1 MVDTDT
7 AARLRIA
14 ISRLNRQL
22 NSTSTGEGLTPT
34 QASVLGLVGARGPLR
49 LAELAEL
56 ERLNPTMLS
65 RVVGKLTELDLIRRL
80 PDPDDLRAA
89 RVEITPAGA
98 DLRKRILG
106 RRTERISECLDRL
119 PAGGADTVL
128 AALPALELL
137 VEELTNR

>member
-65 RVVGKLTELDLIRRL
+65 RVVGKLTELELIRRR

-89 RVEITPAGA
+89 LVEITPTGA

-119 PAGGADTVL
+119 GGDSADTVL
-128 AALPALELL
+128 AALPVLEALVRELA
-137 VEELTNR
+137 TR